1 MKPQKFAAL
10 FVTVL
15 VITVLAVPL
24 VHADTILV
32 GAPTPTNSFYGM
44 CCGSDISAAVQ
55 FALSSNQFVT
65 TIGVVLSGAPG
76 TIFDFSL
83 QNSLASP
90 TTIFASAVIP
100 APLGQNTDMVNVNA
114 TLAAGTYY
122 LVGKEEPS
130 SPFIASGWFLSNG
143 TLVTNAGSVTNGIWS
158 SAPGLPWTFDTYACG
173 ASCTAPVFTVNG
185 PGAVVPEPST
195 IVLFGTG
202 LLGIVS
208 AVRRKLF
215 G

>member
-1 MKPQKFAAL
+1 MKIKLTLL
-10 FVTVL
+10 FVLTVQ
-15 VITVLAVPL
+15 VLAVPL
-24 VHADTILV
+24 VNADTILV
-32 GAPTPTNSFYGM
+32 GAPTPANSFYGM

-55 FALSSNQFVT
+55 FSLSSNQFVT
-65 TIGVVLSGAPG
+65 TIGVVLSGAAG

-100 APLGQNTDMVNVNA
+100 APLGQNTDMINVNA

-130 SPFIASGWFLSNG
+130 SPFIATGWFLSNG
-143 TLVTNAGSVTNGIWS
+143 TLVTDAGSVTNGIWS
-158 SAPGLPWTFDTYACG
+158 SRPGSPWTFDTYACG
-173 ASCTAPVFTVNG
+173 ASCTAPVFAVNG
-185 PGAVVPEPST
+185 QGAVVPEPSF
-195 IVLFGTG
+195 IMLFGTG
-202 LLGIVS
+202 LLGVVG
-208 AVRRKLF
+208 AVRRKLR